1 MSTAAPPSRGL
12 KFGAEPR
19 KLALLGG
26 LLVVAVGAFL
36 YNSSS
41 DTGSSDAGSSAA
53 VHTPGVPASATP
65 LTRPRIR
72 RRAAQR
78 TSERNTLRMQEV
90 TLEAQRGNIDPTLRL
105 DLLQRLKGVKFTG
118 GNRSLFE
125 SGPAAALPG
134 QAGGQSVKITPG
146 PLPQT
151 PANTVINASGPLQ
164 PQFAPIP
171 LKFYGFAAPAN
182 SMGPRRGFFLDD
194 DNVVVADE
202 GDTVKGHYRIV
213 SLQPKAAEVEDTAT
227 KNRQTLTIIPESQP
241 NAF

>member
-1 MSTAAPPSRGL
+1 MSTAASPSRGL

-36 YNSSS
+36 YNSNS
-41 DTGSSDAGSSAA
+41 DTGSSDAGGAVHPAA
-53 VHTPGVPASATP
+53 VPAAMTTP
-65 LTRPRIR
+65 LTRPRTPR
-72 RRAAQR
+72 KRVVQR
-78 TSERNTLRMQEV
+78 NDKNTLRMVDV
-90 TLEAQRGNIDPTLRL
+90 TLEAQHGSIDPTLRL

-118 GNRSLFE
+118 GTRSLFE

-134 QAGGQSVKITPG
+134 QPGAQVVKVIPG
-146 PLPQT
+146 PLPQQSLPQGT
-151 PANTVINASGPLQ
+151 SPAGTIN

-182 SMGPRRGFFLDD
+182 SIGPKRGFFLDE
-194 DNVVVADE
+194 DNVVVANE
-202 GDTVKGHYRIV
+202 GEMVKGHYRIV
-213 SLQPKAAEVEDTAT
+213 SLQPKTAEVEDTTT
-227 KNRQTLTIIPESQP
+227 KNRQTLQIIPESQP